1 MIVGFVAAVLAALAY
16 GTASVLQARGAAE
29 VDDGAQ
35 QDEVPSAASTFA
47 AMITVSFL
55 IGFVLD
61 ALGFIGNMVAART
74 MPLFVAQPIIAAN
87 LVVTALLAMVVLHAR
102 LSVRDWTGI
111 VLVIAALTVLG
122 IAAGEE
128 GHDDAGRSLH
138 WGVLIAGAVLIGFGL
153 VVMRFSG
160 ARVAVGAG
168 LLGGV
173 LFGILAIAVRVV
185 DGVSP
190 FDLGRLLTDPAAYAV
205 VVCGVGGFYLFTVA
219 LQTGSVSAAAAS
231 LVVGETVV
239 PGVAGIVLLGDT
251 VRHGWAVVAGVAF
264 LVAIAGAIIVAMS
277 SAVANVEAAG

>member
-1 MIVGFVAAVLAALAY
+1 MIVGFIAAVLAALAY

-35 QDEVPSAASTFA
+35 HDEVPSAASTFA

-87 LVVTALLAMVVLHAR
+87 LVVTALLAMVVLHVR

-122 IAAGEE
+122 MAAGDE
-128 GHDDAGRSLH
+128 GRDDAGRSLH

-205 VVCGVGGFYLFTVA
+205 AVCGVGGFYLFTVA

-239 PGVAGIVLLGDT
+239 PGVAGIMLLGDT
-251 VRHGWAVVAGVAF
+251 VRHGWAVVAAVAF
-264 LVAIAGAIIVAMS
+264 FVAIAGAIIVAMS
-277 SAVANVEAAG
+277 SAVADVEAAG